1 MERGPTPCLPPPC
14 RLISISLL
22 LFQLPFPLD
31 HRGWLSL
38 IARTS
43 GAESNG
49 RLLPPG
55 PQRGGTE
62 LSRPW
67 DRTALGVGRATG
79 HIPVSPTSFSSPG
92 SLEPLPPLTLQRK
105 TSYTHN
111 GILFSCKKEQR
122 TDPCHNTDKNIERM
136 ELSKETTLQRP
147 HAVLGRRYKECRTAA
162 VHTDRK
168 QVGGSQGLG
177 RGAGGEAADGHGAL
191 PGNDENGWN

>member
-1 MERGPTPCLPPPC
+1 MCSNKHQALERERCLERVSRLRMNPQINSSLMERGPAPCLPPPC
-14 RLISISLL
+14 RLISISFL

-67 DRTALGVGRATG
+67 DRTALGVGRATC

-92 SLEPLPPLTLQRK
+92 SLEPPPPVTLQRK

-111 GILFSCKKEQR
+111 GILQ
-122 TDPCHNTDKNIERM
+122 
-136 ELSKETTLQRP
+136 L
-147 HAVLGRRYKECRTAA
+147 
-162 VHTDRK
+162 
-168 QVGGSQGLG
+168 
-177 RGAGGEAADGHGAL
+177 
-191 PGNDENGWN
+191 